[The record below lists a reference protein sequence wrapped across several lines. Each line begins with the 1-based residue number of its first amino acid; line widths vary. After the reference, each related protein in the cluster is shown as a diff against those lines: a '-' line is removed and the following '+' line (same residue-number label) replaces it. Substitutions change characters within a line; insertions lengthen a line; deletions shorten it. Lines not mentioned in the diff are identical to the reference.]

1 MICRDGGNDG
11 DEVGPPERLFDH
23 AQTPKHS
30 GFSLTQLGEAE
41 RERASEMS
49 PRQPTAEMSDTS
61 APRAI

>member
-1 MICRDGGNDG
+1 MLKSA
-11 DEVGPPERLFDH
+11 PERLFDH